1 MGKNVIS
8 ICAKDSAR
16 DIQTQTLSVD
26 ISDNQIHK
34 SSNLPGELNV
44 CIVAKVMLTV
54 NINTPN
60 SLINGS
66 TGKIEHVQIPTAG
79 NNLLV
84 IIYVKFD
91 DVDACNSLKNNRLR
105 DELKESV
112 PIIAIT
118 KTFPFRH
125 KSETVT
131 VQQK

>member
-1 MGKNVIS
+1 M
-8 ICAKDSAR
+8 
-16 DIQTQTLSVD
+16 
-26 ISDNQIHK
+26 
-34 SSNLPGELNV
+34 